1 MLDNLFHTNIAAAA
15 ARGRQKMAPNQA
27 ACSNVEW
34 SFPAIFLSSDALA
47 QTADLTHR
55 LKGYIPSLEAMLRS
69 LPAMAVAGYFPRP
82 IAEKSI
88 QQWLTSSEPGLRAVE
103 GPKFVGKTTT
113 VREACRAAIKN
124 AILTENMAMRP
135 ILYVDMDGRLVPDDA
150 DALFAILRSRMA
162 EATPAMGPM
171 LYPMI
176 PLARGADGANVNFG
190 LAQLLGL
197 IDSNLIL
204 ILDNFNPTTKLWEE
218 FLKQAK
224 ALVRST
230 VIAVVT
236 DASSLQLPAVSKMSV
251 SPLNMDETRQFL
263 EFMRSD
269 LENRA
274 QQIFQETG
282 GLPLLLNFVATQD
295 GTGSGP
301 LSNDFPEEQIKKL
314 IDQLDGNDGS
324 VLFQMAVLENG
335 LSFDLASRFLSNW
348 NEAKISSL
356 VARGLLTTEYR
367 QETRW
372 FRLTEFVREGL
383 LTLPVK
389 ARDEIREILAGNFRE
404 QISEG
409 DAAEDNIRRLIA
421 SPGGRDFIQ
430 DMHVLFAAMGATEDL
445 RAVPSLVNEWLFGHG
460 HWEDAYRLWR
470 RVVKTLP
477 FDETLADDWIMLA
490 NAAHK
495 LGRPQQACKALRD
508 AKRRSPDAIEMLR
521 MKLLY
526 ALIIKDL
533 GAKKHSKKVTSIYDW
548 ALSFIDA
555 VLKKPDADM
564 HWLSWQKAITM
575 YNRALHRRYWLRDI
589 PGALSDLES
598 AARQFKALADA
609 QMMAMADCEWAEIQ
623 LTVKEGER
631 DWPAIFSKLVN
642 ADQALEKEAVPSD
655 RAFCNYQL
663 ARYYRRRPTTD
674 QDDKKRQIE
683 NAREAYGKAM
693 EQAAIAR
700 DLRQQEIAEAGLVEI
715 SYFIL
720 HDMTD
725 EEASRR
731 LEKVA
736 RALENF
742 RGDAW
747 STRVLRDVLLWRGQL
762 QNGSL
767 EFLNKALQIATSPP
781 LTPQNGTDAC
791 RAAWIL
797 GQYLTVLAGHG
808 QQGEQERVSVKH
820 APLLKTW
827 LGNSIDPSRPDQW
840 INQLR
845 GFGHAPG
852 E

>member
-1 MLDNLFHTNIAAAA
+1 
-15 ARGRQKMAPNQA
+15 
-27 ACSNVEW
+27 
-34 SFPAIFLSSDALA
+34 
-47 QTADLTHR
+47 
-55 LKGYIPSLEAMLRS
+55 
-69 LPAMAVAGYFPRP
+69 
-82 IAEKSI
+82 
-88 QQWLTSSEPGLRAVE
+88 
-103 GPKFVGKTTT
+103 
-113 VREACRAAIKN
+113 
-124 AILTENMAMRP
+124 
-135 ILYVDMDGRLVPDDA
+135 
-150 DALFAILRSRMA
+150 
-162 EATPAMGPM
+162 
-171 LYPMI
+171 
-176 PLARGADGANVNFG
+176 
-190 LAQLLGL
+190 
-197 IDSNLIL
+197 
-204 ILDNFNPTTKLWEE
+204 
-218 FLKQAK
+218 
-224 ALVRST
+224 
-230 VIAVVT
+230 
-236 DASSLQLPAVSKMSV
+236 
-251 SPLNMDETRQFL
+251 
-263 EFMRSD
+263 
-269 LENRA
+269 
-274 QQIFQETG
+274 
-282 GLPLLLNFVATQD
+282 
-295 GTGSGP
+295 
-301 LSNDFPEEQIKKL
+301 
-314 IDQLDGNDGS
+314 
-324 VLFQMAVLENG
+324 
-335 LSFDLASRFLSNW
+335 
-348 NEAKISSL
+348 
-356 VARGLLTTEYR
+356 
-367 QETRW
+367 
-372 FRLTEFVREGL
+372 
-383 LTLPVK
+383 
-389 ARDEIREILAGNFRE
+389 
-404 QISEG
+404 
-409 DAAEDNIRRLIA
+409 
-421 SPGGRDFIQ
+421 
-430 DMHVLFAAMGATEDL
+430 
-445 RAVPSLVNEWLFGHG
+445 
-460 HWEDAYRLWR
+460 
-470 RVVKTLP
+470 
-477 FDETLADDWIMLA
+477 
-490 NAAHK
+490 
-495 LGRPQQACKALRD
+495 
-508 AKRRSPDAIEMLR
+508 
-521 MKLLY
+521 
-526 ALIIKDL
+526 
-533 GAKKHSKKVTSIYDW
+533 
-548 ALSFIDA
+548 
-555 VLKKPDADM
+555 M